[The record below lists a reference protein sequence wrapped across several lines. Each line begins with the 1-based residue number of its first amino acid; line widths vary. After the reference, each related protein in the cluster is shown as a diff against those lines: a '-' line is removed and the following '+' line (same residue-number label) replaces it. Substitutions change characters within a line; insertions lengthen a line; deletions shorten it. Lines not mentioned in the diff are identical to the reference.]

1 MRRLK
6 PLHTRA
12 HNLQLA
18 VSSRQ
23 VEEQRAL
30 LTHVTEALALQR
42 EATSLTQRLGDER
55 AVELAKQLETVR
67 RQWGWVFWE
76 GGWRGA
82 ASRVPMKGLSVDRL
96 SHGRVS
102 VHSPKPPGPTSPT
115 ILPAHHP
122 IGAAGFR
129 RVGAQ
134 AAAGGAG
141 AGGRGPHQAPA
152 CGAERHLLRRP
163 RQG

>member
-1 MRRLK
+1 MALGVGFRVAGPPCLLKKQIDGTTACSWCCMRWPCARDLERLGSMRRLK

-23 VEEQRAL
+23 VGEQRAL
-30 LTHVTEALALQR
+30 LTQVTEALALQR

-76 GGWRGA
+76 GGWRG
-82 ASRVPMKGLSVDRL
+82 GC
-96 SHGRVS
+96 
-102 VHSPKPPGPTSPT
+102 KPCADEGTE
-115 ILPAHHP
+115 
-122 IGAAGFR
+122 
-129 RVGAQ
+129 
-134 AAAGGAG
+134 
-141 AGGRGPHQAPA
+141 
-152 CGAERHLLRRP
+152 C
-163 RQG
+163 